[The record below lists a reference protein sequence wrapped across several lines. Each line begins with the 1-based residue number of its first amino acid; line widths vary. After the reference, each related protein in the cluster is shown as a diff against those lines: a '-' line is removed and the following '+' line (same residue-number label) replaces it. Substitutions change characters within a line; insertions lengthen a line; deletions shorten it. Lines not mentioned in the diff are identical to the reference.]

1 MPRYK
6 KEIIKRVTT
15 NNSGIREKFKE
26 KVSIIEA
33 ILEFQRKTEIKI
45 NKNEIKLRVFA
56 SIFLFLV
63 VFHINLLATK

>member
-6 KEIIKRVTT
+6 KEIIKRVIT
-15 NNSGIREKFKE
+15 NNSGIKEKFKE

-45 NKNEIKLRVFA
+45 KKNEIKLRVFA
-56 SIFLFLV
+56 RIFLFLV